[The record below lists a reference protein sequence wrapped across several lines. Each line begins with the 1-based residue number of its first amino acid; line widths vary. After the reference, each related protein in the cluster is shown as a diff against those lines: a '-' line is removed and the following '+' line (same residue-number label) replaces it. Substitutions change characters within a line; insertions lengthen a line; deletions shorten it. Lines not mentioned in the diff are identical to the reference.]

1 MVTIKF
7 LEFQVMSRAQNNL
20 LQSDGLW
27 PVLCEGLLD
36 ASGGGCKM
44 AQWQSN
50 LPQCWFKL
58 VGKLNCNIQSQLNHL
73 LSDILCSNS

>member
-7 LEFQVMSRAQNNL
+7 LEFQVMSRAQTNL
-20 LQSDGLW
+20 LQSDELW

-50 LPQCWFKL
+50 L
-58 VGKLNCNIQSQLNHL
+58 GLN
-73 LSDILCSNS
+73 